1 MVSENG
7 SGGRVRPARPGDP
20 SRIGPYRIV
29 GRLGAGGMGTV
40 HAGVRSDG
48 TRVAVKVVHPEQA
61 QEPEFRARFKREVEL
76 SSRVTGP
83 YLVPLL
89 AADPDAE
96 IPWLA
101 TAYVP
106 GLTLHQHLLAHG
118 PLTGGSLYALAAA
131 TAEALAAI
139 HTAGV
144 VHRDVKP
151 QNVILTPGGPRVL
164 DFGIAHAAGG
174 TSVTRTGVMT
184 GTPGWIS
191 PEHYRTGTT
200 GPGGDVFA
208 WGALLAYAATGR
220 PPFGTG
226 APDVVAFRVMS
237 GEPDLDGVPAPLRQI
252 VERALAKEPDDR
264 PSAAEAAQ
272 ACAELLASQVTQ
284 VLPAGAVPETAVDVF
299 TALWDVP
306 AEADPAWHVPPVR
319 PRSKRRLAGAVV
331 LVAAVVG
338 GLAGGVAALMPG
350 DTGNGERTSSAASP
364 ASPVSPTGPARPS
377 ADTVKDDTAEGEQRA
392 AGEDS
397 ADAESWR
404 QARAA
409 QGEGEHAVASALLH
423 DLDVLAR
430 DISPVELSLGTVKF
444 HSSRGEV
451 YFSYRLDAEDEH
463 GIVYA
468 ETEIARSMC
477 LTLNDVV
484 LRLHPELPYRTYVT
498 VREEEGRDPQVT
510 WREDFVADAQCRS
523 ALEDGTDAA
532 YDTGQSWEPDEN
544 GLGEAMVPSTD
555 GTEIR
560 VADRVATKII
570 ERTNAMRGTLGTDQV
585 LGHDEIKVG
594 FDPAGSAMYVWS
606 DYLMWNQGQIET
618 WADMAAGEACRA
630 LANQRQTSGDGWPY
644 TRYAVAEIG
653 GSGYLMIRWGSVTSQ
668 ASCST

>member
-1 MVSENG
+1 MSENG
-7 SGGRVRPARPGDP
+7 SGGRVRPARPRDP

-40 HAGVRSDG
+40 HAGVGSDG
-48 TRVAVKVVHPEQA
+48 TRVAVKVVHSEQA
-61 QEPEFRARFKREVEL
+61 QEPEFRARFRREVEL

-96 IPWLA
+96 TPWLA

-118 PLTGGSLYALAAA
+118 PLTGGSLYALATA
-131 TAEALAAI
+131 TAQALAAV

-164 DFGIAHAAGG
+164 DFGIAHAADG

-200 GPGGDVFA
+200 GPESDVFA

-237 GEPDLDGVPAPLRQI
+237 GEPDLDGVPAPLRQV
-252 VERALAKEPDDR
+252 VEKALAKEPDER
-264 PSAAEAAQ
+264 PSAAEAAR
-272 ACAELLASQVTQ
+272 ACTELLASQVTQ
-284 VLPAGAVPETAVDVF
+284 VLPAGAVPETAVDMV
-299 TALWDVP
+299 TVLWDVP
-306 AEADPAWHVPPVR
+306 AEADPAWHVPPER
-319 PRSKRRLAGAVV
+319 HLSRRRLVGAVV

-338 GLAGGVAALMPG
+338 GLAGGAAALMPS
-350 DTGNGERTSSAASP
+350 DTDNGGRTSSATPP
-364 ASPVSPTGPARPS
+364 ASPLASAGSARPS
-377 ADTVKDDTAEGEQRA
+377 ADTAKDDTAGGEQQV
-392 AGEDS
+392 AGDDL
-397 ADAESWR
+397 ADTESWG

-430 DISPVELSLGTVKF
+430 DLSPIDLSLGAVKF
-444 HSSRGEV
+444 NLSRGEV

-498 VREEEGRDPQVT
+498 VREEKGRDPQVT
-510 WREDFVADAQCRS
+510 WQEDFVADAQCRS

-532 YDTGQSWEPDEN
+532 YDTGQDWEPDDS
-544 GLGEAMVPSTD
+544 GLAEAMVPSTD

-560 VADRVATKII
+560 VADRAATEII

-594 FDPAGSAMYVWS
+594 FDPANSAMYVWS

-630 LANQRQTSGDGWPY
+630 LENQRQTSGDGWPY

-653 GSGYLMIRWGSVTSQ
+653 ASGYLMVRWGTITSQ
-668 ASCST
+668 AGCPA